1 LESAKKELDQ
11 IQKEESKS
19 KLEFSQNYNKFQAM
33 INRLNSKKFQK
44 SNAKPKIIKDQQTL
58 IDRLEKELEVSSIK
72 EVNVKE
78 QINEIEEK
86 M

>member
-1 LESAKKELDQ
+1 
-11 IQKEESKS
+11 
-19 KLEFSQNYNKFQAM
+19 M

-78 QINEIEEK
+78 QINDIEEK

>member
-1 LESAKKELDQ
+1 MESAKKELDQ